1 MLIILRSLDDA
12 SYSRQYKHRQ
22 VRTLIIRVNDPF
34 CVNLGMQWLLMA
46 NGGSDNSQL
55 PKILIAEDNEQTM
68 NLMFRY
74 FSKANE
80 RGDIVCE
87 LHKAFDGE
95 ETIRK
100 IEEELPDLILC
111 DIEMPKKNG
120 FDVLEHFNTVRDTIP
135 YIFFAFC
142 SASQD
147 ERIKAFKMG
156 AMGFISKTKIDYY
169 VTTLQI
175 QAWLRLA
182 SLERLK
188 SSSLSKS

>member
-1 MLIILRSLDDA
+1 MTNDDNGSL
-12 SYSRQYKHRQ
+12 
-22 VRTLIIRVNDPF
+22 
-34 CVNLGMQWLLMA
+34 NLQ
-46 NGGSDNSQL
+46 
-55 PKILIAEDNEQTM
+55 KILIAEDNKQTM
-68 NLMFRY
+68 QLMFRY

-87 LHKAFDGE
+87 LYKAFDGE
-95 ETIRK
+95 EAIQK
-100 IEEELPDLILC
+100 IEEEEPDLILC

-120 FDVLEHFNTVRDTIP
+120 FQVLEHFNETKASKP
-135 YIFFAFC
+135 FMFFAFC

-156 AMGFISKTKIDYY
+156 AMGFISKNKIDYF

-175 QAWLRLA
+175 QAWLKLA

-188 SSSLSKS
+188 SSSLSK